1 MNQANR
7 VWLITGVSSGIGKA
21 LSEQV
26 LERGDTVVGTVRKT
40 EQVDTF
46 SALAPGRAFACHLDL
61 SDSER
66 VKPAVTEA
74 IDKIGWI
81 DVVVNCAGYG
91 LAGAVEE
98 VNDAELRHQMETNFF
113 GLLQVTQA
121 ALPFMRKQRS
131 GHIINVTSTSGQIGY
146 PGLALYCASKHAVE
160 GLSDAL
166 AAEVSP
172 LGINVTIIE
181 PDGFRTNWSSSSAIV
196 RSQTVISDY
205 EPTAGVVKV
214 GLEQIDG
221 KQIGDPI
228 KAAKAIISI
237 VESPNPPLR
246 LVLGA
251 KAVTGIRNKLNAMI
265 DEINAW
271 EHVSK
276 DTAIDE

>member
-74 IDKIGWI
+74 IDKIGRI

-205 EPTAGVVKV
+205 EPTAGGRQGSFGANRRKTDWRSNQ
-214 GLEQIDG
+214 GGQGNHQHCGIAESSAPSCARCEG
-221 KQIGDPI
+221 RHRNSKQT
-228 KAAKAIISI
+228 
-237 VESPNPPLR
+237 E
-246 LVLGA
+246 
-251 KAVTGIRNKLNAMI
+251 RN
-265 DEINAW
+265 DR
-271 EHVSK
+271 
-276 DTAIDE
+276 